1 VTLVIEAFLFG
12 AVAQSSLLIT
22 ALVVYRLTLPDRII
36 GQMAGLGAG
45 ALLGA
50 AAFQLVPE
58 AQTSLDSLDIS
69 LCLLIGAGV
78 YVVADKLI
86 EKRFG
91 NEGALGIVV
100 GNVNDALPESLIFG
114 IQFAASAVVSPTLAV
129 SVWVSNIPQ
138 ALPPAAQMREDGWSA
153 RKQAALW
160 GSIVVASGIFAAIGF
175 LFAGALGEIGAA
187 RIAAFTIGGLIAM
200 LTTSL
205 IPFAYQKGGLA
216 AGMWAVVGFG
226 VTLAAS

>member
-1 VTLVIEAFLFG
+1 MLDAFLLG
-12 AVAQSSLLIT
+12 AFAQSSLLIT
-22 ALVVYRLTLPDRII
+22 ALVVYRITFHDRFV

-58 AQTSLDSLDIS
+58 AQVSLGSVELSIW
-69 LCLLIGAGV
+69 LLVGASV
-78 YVVADKLI
+78 YVIADKII
-86 EKRFG
+86 ERRMG
-91 NEGALGIVV
+91 ENGAMGIVV
-100 GNVNDALPESLIFG
+100 GNINDALPESLIFG
-114 IQFAASAVVSPTLAV
+114 IQLATSAALSPTLAL

-138 ALPPAAQMREDGWSA
+138 ALPPAADL
-153 RKQAALW
+153 RKQGWPARRQVVLW
-160 GSIVVASGIFAAIGF
+160 GSVVLLSGILAAVGYAFAQQ
-175 LFAGALGEIGAA
+175 LGDVGGA

-205 IPFAYQKGGLA
+205 IPFAYEKGGLA

-226 VTLAAS
+226 LTLAAS